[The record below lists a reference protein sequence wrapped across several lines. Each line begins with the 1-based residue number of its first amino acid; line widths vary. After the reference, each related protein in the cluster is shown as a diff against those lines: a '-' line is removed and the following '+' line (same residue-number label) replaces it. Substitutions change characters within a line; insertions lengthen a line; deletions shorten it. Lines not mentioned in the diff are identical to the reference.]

1 MKNVFSEK
9 IDDFSEMENIR
20 EYLKNENLI
29 DSAHSG
35 G

>member
-1 MKNVFSEK
+1 MKYALNDK

-29 DSAHSG
+29 DG
-35 G
+35 N